1 MNKTIKKMHAKLG
14 VVVISIALSQL
25 IFSFDAQADIYKYVD
40 PSTGQVTYTDEPQN
54 SQYKLIIKSLIR
66 FKKKR
71 KKVSKRAIA
80 AMNKNKKLFS
90 PIIKSAAEKHR
101 LDPKLLHAV
110 IRAES
115 AYNPKAVS
123 HKGAVGLMQLMP
135 ETAVRFGVKD
145 RKDPTENING
155 GAKYL
160 SELLKLFESDI
171 KLAVAAYNAGEQNV
185 MKYGNKIPPF
195 NETRQYVTKVMKFYG
210 R

>member
-1 MNKTIKKMHAKLG
+1 MREKLG
-14 VVVISIALSQL
+14 VLAIIVVLFL
-25 IFSFDAQADIYKYVD
+25 CIFSFRAQADIYKYVD
-40 PSTGQVTYTDEPQN
+40 PSTGQVTYTDEAKN

-66 FKKKR
+66 PKKKS
-71 KKVSKRAIA
+71 KKAGKNAIA
-80 AMNKNKKLFS
+80 AMSKNKKLFS
-90 PIIKSAAEKHR
+90 PIINSAAKKHS
-101 LDPKLLHAV
+101 LDPQLLHAV

-135 ETAVRFGVKD
+135 ATAVRFGVKD
-145 RKDPTENING
+145 REDPAENING
-155 GAKYL
+155 GAQYL

-171 KLAVAAYNAGEQNV
+171 KLAVAAYNAGEHNV

>member
-1 MNKTIKKMHAKLG
+1 MREKSG
-14 VVVISIALSQL
+14 VSAINVVLFL
-25 IFSFDAQADIYKYVD
+25 CVFSFSAQADIYKYVD
-40 PSTGQVTYTDEPQN
+40 PTSGQVTYSDEAQN

-66 FKKKR
+66 PKKKSKQAGR
-71 KKVSKRAIA
+71 KASAVMR
-80 AMNKNKKLFS
+80 KNKKLFS
-90 PIIKSAAEKHR
+90 QIISSAAAKHR
-101 LDPKLLHAV
+101 LDPQLLHAV

-145 RKDPTENING
+145 REDPAENING
-155 GAKYL
+155 GAQYL

-171 KLAVAAYNAGEQNV
+171 KLAVAAYNAGEHNV

-195 NETRQYVTKVMKFYG
+195 NETRRYVTKVMKFYG